1 MTLTPTTRLT
11 MTMTLNNGCDKGI
24 NDRDDDY
31 DNKVGFT
38 EKLTI

>member
-11 MTMTLNNGCDKGI
+11 MTMTLNNGDKGI
-24 NDRDDDY
+24 NDRNDDY